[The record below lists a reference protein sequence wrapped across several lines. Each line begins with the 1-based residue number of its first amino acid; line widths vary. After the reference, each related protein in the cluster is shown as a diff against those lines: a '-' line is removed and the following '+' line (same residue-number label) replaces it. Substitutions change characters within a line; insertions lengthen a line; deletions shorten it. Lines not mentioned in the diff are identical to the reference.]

1 MAQQKQF
8 KFTEEIREKVLKF
21 GECYY
26 GASNL
31 EEKGSYLEFLSALNK
46 AHPEINLKSHVTFFK
61 YFPGLIEKWKRDFGQ
76 TFRSKPLTKQFKQAA
91 EETFIEVLSSLE
103 SPRFRSI
110 GYDDLFQLADE
121 RNQDLH
127 LLQDHKP
134 KTLKNNFHLD
144 KLKKAANERRA
155 PKAGEQAPC
164 AANAILLRPDHT
176 TLPLPEALQVEPGLG
191 RRENDLN
198 PANEGPCIAAQGLG
212 PRAADAARGGA
223 VGAAAERMRSPVPA
237 MGTGDPF
244 DFTGEYD
251 YTRRIGGMHLGEDA
265 SVSLEDPPAPAS
277 VSDGSAGVEG
287 LSDGADCDGRASME
301 AGAAATGC
309 EGPAAVAVLPATG
322 EAAEATAAS
331 GDSKEAEGPGG
342 NGSASVTGGQLP
354 IAPALDLPA
363 AFSSESMID
372 VGTQGLQDEMQC
384 DSGDLTDFTPCIC
397 CVEITYDKAL
407 VCICSTQ
414 CIIPNAFKN
423 LILSMLQEM
432 QIQSLQT

>member
-1 MAQQKQF
+1 MDDPAPKSKRHF
-8 KFTEEIREKVLKF
+8 KLSDDQTEKVQDFLRGYCQGLQLGDRPTIDTLLSTVEKEYPELRLSRSTFARKF
-21 GECYY
+21 G
-26 GASNL
+26 SVL
-31 EEKGSYLEFLSALNK
+31 ESHKKDVGLPIPSKRLSEDCIALAKKTFLN
-46 AHPEINLKSHVTFFK
+46 
-61 YFPGLIEKWKRDFGQ
+61 
-76 TFRSKPLTKQFKQAA
+76 
-91 EETFIEVLSSLE
+91 VLSSVTAEKFKSILFNELLE
-103 SPRFRSI
+103 LAHEHSP
-110 GYDDLFQLADE
+110 DLELNKKNQSTL
-121 RNQDLH
+121 RNH
-127 LLQDHKP
+127 FKLQN
-134 KTLKNNFHLD
+134 LKEE
-144 KLKKAANERRA
+144 AISRR
-155 PKAGEQAPC
+155 PH
-164 AANAILLRPDHT
+164 RT
-176 TLPLPEALQVEPGLG
+176 PLPRPEELEPALG

-198 PANEGPCIAAQGLG
+198 PANEGPCIVDAQGLG

-244 DFTGEYD
+244 SFTGEYH
-251 YTRRIGGMHLGEDA
+251 YRRRIGGMHLGEDA

-287 LSDGADCDGRASME
+287 LCDGADCDGRASME

-342 NGSASVTGGQLP
+342 NGSAPVTGGQLP

>member
-1 MAQQKQF
+1 MDVPAPKHNQYF
-8 KFTEEIREKVLKF
+8 KLTDDQTGKVQDFLRGYFQDLRSGDRPTIDTILSTIRKEYPELRLSRSTFARNFAGVLESHKKDA
-21 GECYY
+21 GLPIRRQSER
-26 GASNL
+26 
-31 EEKGSYLEFLSALNK
+31 LSEDYIA
-46 AHPEINLKSHVTFFK
+46 
-61 YFPGLIEKWKRDFGQ
+61 
-76 TFRSKPLTKQFKQAA
+76 LTK
-91 EETFIEVLSSLE
+91 ETFLNVLSSVPVEKFKSILFNDLLE
-103 SPRFRSI
+103 LAHEHSP
-110 GYDDLFQLADE
+110 DLELNKKIKSTLLNHFKL
-121 RNQDLH
+121 QDL
-127 LLQDHKP
+127 K
-134 KTLKNNFHLD
+134 
-144 KLKKAANERRA
+144 R
-155 PKAGEQAPC
+155 QA
-164 AANAILLRPDHT
+164 ISLRPHRT
-176 TLPLPEALQVEPGLG
+176 PLPLPEDLEPALG

-198 PANEGPCIAAQGLG
+198 PANEGPCIVDAQGLG

-244 DFTGEYD
+244 SFTGEYH
-251 YTRRIGGMHLGEDA
+251 YRRRIGGMHLGEDA

-287 LSDGADCDGRASME
+287 LCDGADCDGRASME

-342 NGSASVTGGQLP
+342 NGSASVTGGQVP

>member
-1 MAQQKQF
+1 MDVPAPKSNQYF
-8 KFTEEIREKVLKF
+8 KLSDDQTEKVQDFLRGYCHGLQTGDRPTIDTLLSTVQKEFPDLRLSRSTFARKF
-21 GECYY
+21 
-26 GASNL
+26 ASVL
-31 EEKGSYLEFLSALNK
+31 E
-46 AHPEINLKSHVTFFK
+46 SHK
-61 YFPGLIEKWKRDFGQ
+61 KDAGLPI
-76 TFRSKPLTKQFKQAA
+76 RSKRLSKDYIALAKK
-91 EETFIEVLSSLE
+91 TFLNVLSSVTAEKFNSILFNE
-103 SPRFRSI
+103 LFELADKHTPDLKLTQKNKCTLLSRFR
-110 GYDDLFQLADE
+110 L
-121 RNQDLH
+121 QDL
-127 LLQDHKP
+127 K
-134 KTLKNNFHLD
+134 
-144 KLKKAANERRA
+144 E
-155 PKAGEQAPC
+155 E
-164 AANAILLRPDHT
+164 AISLRPHRT
-176 TLPLPEALQVEPGLG
+176 PLPLPEDLEPALG

-223 VGAAAERMRSPVPA
+223 VGAAAERMRSPIPA
-237 MGTGDPF
+237 KGTGDPF

-251 YTRRIGGMHLGEDA
+251 YRRRIGGMHLGEDA

-287 LSDGADCDGRASME
+287 LCDGADCDGRASME

>member
-1 MAQQKQF
+1 MDVPDPKRNQYFKLSDDQTRDIQDFLKGYLQGLQPGEKSTIDTLLSAAQNAYPELRLSSRTF
-8 KFTEEIREKVLKF
+8 LRKF
-21 GECYY
+21 GSIL
-26 GASNL
+26 ASHKKDAGL
-31 EEKGSYLEFLSALNK
+31 PISSARLSNDYIAR
-46 AHPEINLKSHVTFFK
+46 V
-61 YFPGLIEKWKRDFGQ
+61 R
-76 TFRSKPLTKQFKQAA
+76 
-91 EETFIEVLSSLE
+91 ETFLNVLSSVPLE
-103 SPRFRSI
+103 KFKSILFNELLELAHEHSPDLELNKKNQSTLRNRFK
-110 GYDDLFQLADE
+110 
-121 RNQDLH
+121 
-127 LLQDHKP
+127 LQN
-134 KTLKNNFHLD
+134 LK
-144 KLKKAANERRA
+144 E
-155 PKAGEQAPC
+155 E
-164 AANAILLRPDHT
+164 AISLRPHRT
-176 TLPLPEALQVEPGLG
+176 PSPLPEDLEPAIG

-287 LSDGADCDGRASME
+287 LCDGADCDGRASME

-384 DSGDLTDFTPCIC
+384 DSGDLTDFAPCIC

-414 CIIPNAFKN
+414 CIIPNAFK
-423 LILSMLQEM
+423 I
-432 QIQSLQT
+432 